1 MKKIIISGFM
11 LISSLTYSQII
22 LGDEV
27 GTAVDKTS
35 VLLEFAKNQNRGIIL
50 PYVRTLPTGSA
61 LTEGTILLDATDA
74 TQASV
79 RFFNGTEWVD
89 LSNERSADVTTH
101 LSIQPNNATG
111 EEDSKV
117 IIGAESSDADG
128 ILVLESEDKAMV
140 LPMVEDTDSILN
152 PAPGMM
158 VYVNKESRKRL
169 AVFNGNAWTYWRAA
183 LDFD

>member
-1 MKKIIISGFM
+1 HRALHSFPTRR
-11 LISSLTYSQII
+11 SS
-22 LGDEV
+22 
-27 GTAVDKTS
+27 
-35 VLLEFAKNQNRGIIL
+35 
-50 PYVRTLPTGSA
+50 
-61 LTEGTILLDATDA
+61 
-74 TQASV
+74 
-79 RFFNGTEWVD
+79 D
-89 LSNERSADVTTH
+89 LH

-158 VYVNKESRKRL
+158 VYVNKEGRKRL
-169 AVFNGNAWTYWRAA
+169 DRKSTRLNSSHVKI
-183 LDFD
+183 